1 MSVFDIKKS
10 SAWNYSNDSKPGYSE
25 SLEGVAVG
33 MDNPQAR
40 DFQSGKKKFFNDGN
54 PMRNIRVFISTG
66 EGEKSV
72 TFRPGSALYSAFVS
86 AIGDAG
92 LDGFADIIAHDV
104 CIVTKAGA
112 YGMAHPRPWKVVIGT
127 NEVKGVKL
135 HKVPVIDYDTIDPV
149 SGKAKED
156 SDIPF

>member
-10 SAWNYSNDSKPGYSE
+10 SSWNYSNDSKPGFSNE
-25 SLEGVAVG
+25 LSGALVG

-40 DFQSGKKKFFNDGN
+40 DFNTGKKRYFSDGN
-54 PMRNIRVFISTG
+54 PMRNIRLFIATAD
-66 EGEKSV
+66 GEKSV
-72 TFRPGSALYSAFVS
+72 TFRSGSALFSAFAAACGS
-86 AIGDAG
+86 NGMSSLTDAIGYK
-92 LDGFADIIAHDV
+92 
-104 CIVTKAGA
+104 VTIKTERGV
-112 YGMAHPRPWKVVIGT
+112 YNQQNPRPWDVLIG
-127 NEVKGVKL
+127 EKDEGVKL